1 MDTAG
6 ALFTAA
12 YVTDKYC
19 PKDTC
24 DFTDLI
30 DLIDFHGFSRIGG
43 RSEAFALRCIST
55 FCTRMVGEVAVTG
68 MPPDSAPHVPVNI
81 SGALPAYM
89 MFENMERGVPMRSTP
104 RTSLSGRPSAYT
116 SYTSRHC
123 SFLY

>member
-30 DLIDFHGFSRIGG
+30 DFTDYFTMKKKYYL
-43 RSEAFALRCIST
+43 FAWEIY
-55 FCTRMVGEVAVTG
+55 V
-68 MPPDSAPHVPVNI
+68 
-81 SGALPAYM
+81 ALPV
-89 MFENMERGVPMRSTP
+89 RR
-104 RTSLSGRPSAYT
+104 RL
-116 SYTSRHC
+116 
-123 SFLY
+123 